1 MIAGGEG
8 RLGFGG
14 AVEPE
19 TEVALAQIGRQ
30 PANGNFE
37 SHFDRDVKKTY
48 RRGDER
54 EDCAGIDRPGKETDR
69 SVGVLIGRLRRRTD
83 DDVGLG
89 M

>member
-30 PANGNFE
+30 
-37 SHFDRDVKKTY
+37 T
-48 RRGDER
+48 
-54 EDCAGIDRPGKETDR
+54 GILNHI
-69 SVGVLIGRLRRRTD
+69 LIGTSRKLIEGATSGKIAPESTGLEKKPTD
-83 DDVGLG
+83 QSAF
-89 M
+89 